1 MATALRRC
9 RTCTPT
15 QEHCGERKLEVTSRQ
30 RDLLLL
36 AAASLTLSDSLTY
49 AVALEVSQRRES
61 SLGGPQWHQSIIAER
76 WRKGSRG
83 ITHIRLNV

>member
-15 QEHCGERKLEVTSRQ
+15 QEHCGEQMLEVTSRQ

-36 AAASLTLSDSLTY
+36 AAASLTLSDSLTC
-49 AVALEVSQRRES
+49 AMALEVTQRR
-61 SLGGPQWHQSIIAER
+61 GNPR
-76 WRKGSRG
+76 WVDHSD
-83 ITHIRLNV
+83 IS